1 MGVQG
6 NQRSCTMVHVSVA
19 QLQTIQNDNQIS
31 HIHKRNASNFAE
43 DGDFSSAVV

>member
-31 HIHKRNASNFAE
+31 HIHKRK